1 MFLGAGRSLK
11 SVGPDCDCSAVDMS
25 ERKSNISS
33 TTAASST
40 LSASALSAASL
51 IFWRFL
57 WSIWKMI
64 GKLGLRFIVILGT
77 KAE

>member
-11 SVGPDCDCSAVDMS
+11 SVGPDCDCSVVDMS

-40 LSASALSAASL
+40 LSASSRSAASW

-57 WSIWKMI
+57 SSIWRLI
-64 GKLGLRFIVILGT
+64 GKLGHKFIVSGKT
-77 KAE
+77 DK